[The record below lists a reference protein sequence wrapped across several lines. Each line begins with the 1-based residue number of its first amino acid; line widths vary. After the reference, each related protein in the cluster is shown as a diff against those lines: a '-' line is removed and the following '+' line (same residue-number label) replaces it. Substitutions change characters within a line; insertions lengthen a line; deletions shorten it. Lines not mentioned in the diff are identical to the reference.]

1 MLKENVKYQVTVTF
15 RDPSG
20 ISDETDPE
28 MIITKAFEEF
38 DLDVVDVTYPKEVSE
53 TFASTKCRLT
63 R

>member
-1 MLKENVKYQVTVTF
+1 MLKENVKYQVVVTF

-38 DLDVVDVTYPKEVSE
+38 DLDVIDVSYPREVNA
-53 TFASTKCRLT
+53 TTQRRLT